1 MNIKY
6 ELLCSTVE
14 KLADKLNEEMPK
26 DFYID
31 ELGLRYPLVLSA
43 ILLNRIRELE
53 AEVEKLKKKEEIK
66 E

>member
-1 MNIKY
+1 MTIKY
-6 ELLCSTVE
+6 ELLCSAVE

-26 DFYID
+26 DFRID

>member
-1 MNIKY
+1 M
-6 ELLCSTVE
+6 SSASDT
-14 KLADKLNEEMPK
+14 
-26 DFYID
+26 
-31 ELGLRYPLVLSA
+31 PLVLSA

>member
-6 ELLCSTVE
+6 ELLCSAVE

-31 ELGLRYPLVLSA
+31 GLGLRYPLVLSA